1 MKRARPSLLL
11 ASCVACALSAATST
25 AAAEQ
30 LYVTEKLVVGIYAT
44 PSLDGDRLAVVH
56 SADQVEVLAREEES
70 AQVRLADGTE
80 GWMKASYLE
89 SEPPLA
95 QRLSDLE
102 SENRKLRSAASRPA
116 EQSSAL
122 LKENGQLRDQLEA
135 ARRELDQLR
144 NATPVQVSRPDDEAP
159 IETVK
164 PKKNPAT
171 TTAALL
177 LLTVAAALGGGFAWG
192 YFHLDRRI
200 RRKFGGLKP
209 W

>member
-1 MKRARPSLLL
+1 LPAIG
-11 ASCVACALSAATST
+11 
-25 AAAEQ
+25 EQ

-44 PSLDGDRLAVVH
+44 PALDGERLAVVR
-56 SADQVEVLAREEES
+56 SADQVEVLAREDES

-89 SEPPLA
+89 SEPPLSL
-95 QRLSDLE
+95 RISDLE
-102 SENRKLRSAASRPA
+102 NENRKLRTAAAKPGDQA
-116 EQSSAL
+116 TTLQ
-122 LKENGQLRDQLEA
+122 KENTQLRSQLDS

-144 NATPVQVSRPDDEAP
+144 NATPVQVARPDDDAP

-164 PKKNPAT
+164 PRKNTAA
-171 TTAALL
+171 TTAALVIL
-177 LLTVAAALGGGFAWG
+177 AAAAALGGGFAWG

>member
-1 MKRARPSLLL
+1 MNRARAALPL
-11 ASCVACALSAATST
+11 AGSVACVLATFTFTAL
-25 AAAEQ
+25 AEQ
-30 LYVTEKLVVGIYAT
+30 LYVTEKLVVGVYAT
-44 PSLDGDRLAVVH
+44 PALDGERLAVVR
-56 SADQVEVLAREEES
+56 SADQVEVLAREDES

-89 SEPPLA
+89 SAPPMT
-95 QRLSDLE
+95 QRISDLE
-102 SENRKLRSAASRPA
+102 SENRKLRSAAAKPGEPA
-116 EQSSAL
+116 TAL
-122 LKENGQLRDQLEA
+122 QKENTQLRGQLDS

-144 NATPVQVSRPDDEAP
+144 NAPPVQVSRPDDDAP

-164 PKKNPAT
+164 PKKNPAA
-171 TTAALL
+171 TTAALV
-177 LLTVAAALGGGFAWG
+177 LLTAAAALGGGFAWG